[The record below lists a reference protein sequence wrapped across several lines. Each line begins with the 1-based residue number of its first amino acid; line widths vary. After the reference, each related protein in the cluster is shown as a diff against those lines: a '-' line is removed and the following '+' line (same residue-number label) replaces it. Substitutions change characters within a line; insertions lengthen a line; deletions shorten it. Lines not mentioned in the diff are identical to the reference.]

1 MGEWGK
7 DDISLSSQMPNNFS
21 LRVNQLTSEMTSAFS
36 NMCTRLIAITA
47 QKKIIQERT
56 LLDFNRFVIFTITN
70 NITQLPN
77 SFCELSTR
85 IADYWHYELDRETD
99 SDRKYSYI
107 RLYQMIDTVNAF
119 YAEQHIQQ
127 KALKAVNKQ
136 RKNKSIVYLIQQHPG
151 ITYRSLLATLPIPP
165 TDLQDQ
171 LQELESDGFLYG
183 RHSNNERYFMLTNAG
198 DVLYQAL
205 ITPSGRALDGYWG
218 NSRTKIL
225 VYLLEILGSKNIRIS
240 SVLKYVHT
248 LAECDD
254 VKVDTFWNQ
263 ILNRRTRSFMW
274 NIRGVTEY
282 ESFSFIMEPTHFNM
296 SKLNNPS
303 QLDPEDIKVVL
314 SLHNDSYRT
323 NSNIYNHVEEKQS
336 LLNTI

>member
-107 RLYQMIDTVNAF
+107 RLYQT
-119 YAEQHIQQ
+119 
-127 KALKAVNKQ
+127 
-136 RKNKSIVYLIQQHPG
+136 
-151 ITYRSLLATLPIPP
+151 
-165 TDLQDQ
+165 
-171 LQELESDGFLYG
+171 
-183 RHSNNERYFMLTNAG
+183 
-198 DVLYQAL
+198 
-205 ITPSGRALDGYWG
+205 
-218 NSRTKIL
+218 
-225 VYLLEILGSKNIRIS
+225 S
-240 SVLKYVHT
+240 SVCIYKI
-248 LAECDD
+248 ES
-254 VKVDTFWNQ
+254 NQ
-263 ILNRRTRSFMW
+263 VYKIIELTRCSRFA
-274 NIRGVTEY
+274 
-282 ESFSFIMEPTHFNM
+282 
-296 SKLNNPS
+296 
-303 QLDPEDIKVVL
+303 
-314 SLHNDSYRT
+314 
-323 NSNIYNHVEEKQS
+323 
-336 LLNTI
+336 LLR

>member
-136 RKNKSIVYLIQQHPG
+136 RKNKSIVYLIQ
-151 ITYRSLLATLPIPP
+151 
-165 TDLQDQ
+165 
-171 LQELESDGFLYG
+171 
-183 RHSNNERYFMLTNAG
+183 
-198 DVLYQAL
+198 
-205 ITPSGRALDGYWG
+205 
-218 NSRTKIL
+218 
-225 VYLLEILGSKNIRIS
+225 
-240 SVLKYVHT
+240 
-248 LAECDD
+248 
-254 VKVDTFWNQ
+254 
-263 ILNRRTRSFMW
+263 
-274 NIRGVTEY
+274 
-282 ESFSFIMEPTHFNM
+282 
-296 SKLNNPS
+296 
-303 QLDPEDIKVVL
+303 
-314 SLHNDSYRT
+314 
-323 NSNIYNHVEEKQS
+323 
-336 LLNTI
+336 

>member
-225 VYLLEILGSKNIRIS
+225 VYLLEI
-240 SVLKYVHT
+240 
-248 LAECDD
+248 
-254 VKVDTFWNQ
+254 
-263 ILNRRTRSFMW
+263 
-274 NIRGVTEY
+274 
-282 ESFSFIMEPTHFNM
+282 
-296 SKLNNPS
+296 
-303 QLDPEDIKVVL
+303 
-314 SLHNDSYRT
+314 
-323 NSNIYNHVEEKQS
+323 
-336 LLNTI
+336 